1 MGGVSYPLSLIIFS
15 IYLLSLIF
23 SPFYPLSLIFLA
35 YWLILLVNIYWITM
49 SFSLEKWL
57 KKSKDKQELSQANSV
72 EKEASQRDTGPVGSH
87 DSPHVVVGLLI
98 CMY

>member
-1 MGGVSYPLSLIIFS
+1 
-15 IYLLSLIF
+15 
-23 SPFYPLSLIFLA
+23 
-35 YWLILLVNIYWITM
+35 M